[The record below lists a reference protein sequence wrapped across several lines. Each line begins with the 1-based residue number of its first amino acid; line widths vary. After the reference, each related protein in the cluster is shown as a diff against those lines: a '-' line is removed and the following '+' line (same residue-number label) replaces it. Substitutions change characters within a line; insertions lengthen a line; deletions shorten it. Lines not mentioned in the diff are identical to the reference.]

1 MRKKNVV
8 LYTVIVFALTMV
20 ISPLVVAKPDT
31 RLNGDV
37 YLVLQWDFVGFNPD
51 PVGNP
56 NDPNFQNPYSFIGT
70 VSGDIE
76 GVLYIALL
84 EAWFPAPGVEH
95 FTEYWKIEPY
105 SGGYIE
111 GENKG
116 KWTMSN
122 FKWVANGEVTGA
134 SQEYEQLIGSK
145 WQYGGTTDDPSV
157 GPPNLVTGNG
167 KFHITHNK

>member
-1 MRKKNVV
+1 MKQGEKKMRKKNVV

-20 ISPLVVAKPDT
+20 IAPLVTAKPNN
-31 RLNGDV
+31 LLKGDV
-37 YLVLQWDFVGFNPD
+37 YIELQWDFD
-51 PVGNP
+51 PP
-56 NDPNFQNPYSFIGT
+56 TQPYSFIGT

-76 GVLYIALL
+76 GDLYITLL

-95 FTEYWKIEPY
+95 FTEYWRIEPGT
-105 SGGYIE
+105 GGYIE

-116 KWTMSN
+116 KWTMAN

-134 SQEYEQLIGSK
+134 SPEYDHLIGSK

-167 KFHITHNK
+167 EFHITHNK

>member
-8 LYTVIVFALTMV
+8 LYIAIVFALTMV
-20 ISPLVVAKPDT
+20 IAPLVTAKPNNL
-31 RLNGDV
+31 LNGDV
-37 YLVLQWDFVGFNPD
+37 YIELQWDFDGP
-51 PVGNP
+51 GGT
-56 NDPNFQNPYSFIGT
+56 QPYSFIGT
-70 VSGDIE
+70 VSGDID
-76 GVLYIALL
+76 GDLYITLL
-84 EAWFPAPGVEH
+84 EAWFPALGVEH
-95 FTEYWKIEPY
+95 FTEYWRIEPY

-134 SQEYEQLIGSK
+134 SLEYDHLIGSK

-167 KFHITHNK
+167 EFHITHNK

>member
-1 MRKKNVV
+1 MKGRIMVMRKKNIV
-8 LYTVIVFALTMV
+8 LYTFIIVALTMV
-20 ISPLVVAKPDT
+20 ITPIVTAKSNNL
-31 RLNGDV
+31 LNGDV
-37 YLVLQWDFVGFNPD
+37 YIELQWDFDGP
-51 PVGNP
+51 GGT
-56 NDPNFQNPYSFIGT
+56 QPYSFIGT

-76 GVLYIALL
+76 GDLYITLL

-95 FTEYWKIEPY
+95 FTEYWRIEPET
-105 SGGYIE
+105 GGYIE

-122 FKWVANGEVTGA
+122 FKWIANGEVTGA
-134 SQEYEQLIGSK
+134 SEKWEHLIGSK

>member
-8 LYTVIVFALTMV
+8 LYTVIVFALTLV

-37 YLVLQWDFVGFNPD
+37 YIELQYEFVQFPGCTD
-51 PVGNP
+51 PCP
-56 NDPNFQNPYSFIGT
+56 CSFVGT

-76 GVLYIALL
+76 GVLYIHLV
-84 EAWFPAPGVEH
+84 EAWYPAENKIEH
-95 FTEYWKIEPY
+95 FTEYWYIETET
-105 SGGYIE
+105 GYIQ

-116 KWTMSN
+116 KWTFSN
-122 FKWVANGEVTGA
+122 FAWVANGEVTDA
-134 SQEYEQLIGSK
+134 SLEYDHLIGSK
-145 WQYGGTTDDPSV
+145 WQYGGTTNDPSV
-157 GPPNLVTGNG
+157 SDPVVGYG

>member
-1 MRKKNVV
+1 MRKKKVV
-8 LYTVIVFALTMV
+8 LYTVIVLALTMV
-20 ISPLVVAKPDT
+20 IAPLVSAGTDNL
-31 RLNGDV
+31 LNGDV
-37 YLVLQWDFVGFNPD
+37 YIELQWDFVGF
-51 PVGNP
+51 GGT
-56 NDPNFQNPYSFIGT
+56 NPYSFIGT

-76 GVLYIALL
+76 GDLYVSLL

-95 FTEYWKIEPY
+95 FTEYWRIEPF

-122 FKWVANGEVTGA
+122 FKWVGNGEVTGA
-134 SQEYEQLIGSK
+134 SLEYENLIGSK
-145 WQYGGTTDDPSV
+145 WQYSGTTDDPSV
-157 GPPNLVTGNG
+157 GPPYLVTGNG

>member
-1 MRKKNVV
+1 MRKKNIV
-8 LYTVIVFALTMV
+8 LYTVIVFALAMV
-20 ISPLVVAKPDT
+20 LIPLSIAKPNT
-31 RLNGDV
+31 RLNGDCFIQ
-37 YLVLQWDFVGFNPD
+37 LQWDFVGF
-51 PVGNP
+51 GGT
-56 NDPNFQNPYSFIGT
+56 NPYSFIGT
-70 VSGDIE
+70 VSGDID
-76 GVLYIALL
+76 GILKIALL

-95 FTEYWKIEPY
+95 FIEYWRIETLT
-105 SGGYIE
+105 GTIE

-122 FKWVANGEVTGA
+122 FKWLANGEVTAATGDWA
-134 SQEYEQLIGSK
+134 DLVGSK